1 MRKSSMLI
9 VAMVMACFVIT
20 AVNSNNVLACDQ
32 CDGCEQKI
40 LKGVTQ
46 VKHILKRQVLP
57 RLGSVPKTGQTLCY
71 GMDGSLIDD
80 CTGTGHDGE
89 YQKGV
94 AWPTPRF
101 TDNEDGTVTDNLTGL
116 VWLRD
121 ANCIS
126 THYSDFDNDGTVA
139 DGQVTWQHAL
149 DFVAG
154 INNGTYPNC
163 GAGYTDWRLANV
175 RELHSL
181 VHYDFANPALP
192 NTVGMGQSTE
202 GDPFTNTPGGYAY
215 WTSTTTLDNTAKAFY
230 VGFKRGSILRKLKT
244 KASGNYVWP
253 VRGPE

>member
-1 MRKSSMLI
+1 
-9 VAMVMACFVIT
+9 MVMACFVIT

-71 GMDGSLIDD
+71 GVDGSLIDD
-80 CTGTGHDGE
+80 CTGTGQDGE
-89 YQKGV
+89 YQKGTQ
-94 AWPTPRF
+94 WPKPRF
-101 TDNEDGTVTDNLTGL
+101 TDNGNGTVSDNLTGL
-116 VWLRD
+116 MWTQD
-121 ANCIS
+121 TQEIP
-126 THYSDFDNDGTVA
+126 GTM
-139 DGQVTWQHAL
+139 TWSAALTACNSL
-149 DFVAG
+149 DFAG
-154 INNGTYPNC
+154 HD
-163 GAGYTDWRLANV
+163 DWRLPNV

-181 VHYDFANPALP
+181 VHYDFDNPALP
-192 NTVGMGQSTE
+192 NTAGMGQSTE
-202 GDPFTNTPGGYAY
+202 GDPFTNTSGGYAY

-230 VGFKRGSILRKLKT
+230 VDFGRGSVFRKLKT